1 MRQKE
6 KVIEKI
12 YVKGLEELH
21 FRWNHHGAAQRIF
34 IFSFPRPSLLSVL
47 ISVCMFLYCNL
58 IVFLSKLHHTSVPL
72 GLHLLLSFDLLI
84 SLCVRMVVIDW
95 AKPSHMVRGC
105 LYHTLTYPESHWA
118 HRSFIA
124 WKKWRKNPAPDIVL
138 IYRVIV
144 VCVYSIMKV
153 CFMKWTHFLNLSTKT
168 FHHKVKFLCSL

>member
-34 IFSFPRPSLLSVL
+34 IFSFPRPSLLSVH
-47 ISVCMFLYCNL
+47 ISVCMCLHCNL
-58 IVFLSKLHHTSVPL
+58 IVFLSKPHHTSVPL
-72 GLHLLLSFDLLI
+72 GLHLLLSFDPLI
-84 SLCVRMVVIDW
+84 SLCVWMWVIDW

-118 HRSFIA
+118 HRSCMKEMKEKSCPWHSSHIQGHSG
-124 WKKWRKNPAPDIVL
+124 L
-138 IYRVIV
+138 
-144 VCVYSIMKV
+144 CVFYYESMFHEMDPFPK
-153 CFMKWTHFLNLSTKT
+153 LSTKT